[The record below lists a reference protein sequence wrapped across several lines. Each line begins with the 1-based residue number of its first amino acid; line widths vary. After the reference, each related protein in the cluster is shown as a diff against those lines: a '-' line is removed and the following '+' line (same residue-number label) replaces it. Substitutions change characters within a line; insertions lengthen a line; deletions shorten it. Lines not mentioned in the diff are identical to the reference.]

1 MSRRFIFILVV
12 LFSVIAASSWWWL
25 HRFEVSTDDAYI
37 KADILPIM
45 SRINGNISKINVAD
59 NVAVKQGQLLF
70 TLDES
75 ELAIAL
81 QQKQAGLATQQAKLD
96 HLSDRV
102 SAQQAQINAVK
113 ADVAIA
119 KIALERAQQ
128 KVDRLV
134 QLSKKQ
140 YVAKDALDAVVLA
153 LDSAKAKLVQVSEQI
168 ASQQAM
174 LSVIKGEKAQLIAN
188 LNEAKLGVAQARL
201 QLSYTKIVAPRDG
214 VITYRQIQLGQTVT
228 PGARLLSLVT
238 RPVWIRANF
247 KETKLA
253 KLKVGQAVDIRID
266 ALKDKKF
273 SGKVVSF
280 AGATGSEFALLPPQ
294 NATGNFTKVVQRL
307 PVRIQFSSGQDLTAI
322 HPGMSVVVNINTNS
336 KINSNINSTK

>member
-1 MSRRFIFILVV
+1 MSRSFIFILII
-12 LFSVIAASSWWWL
+12 LLSILATSNWWWS

-45 SRINGNISKINVAD
+45 SRINGNVLAIQVAD
-59 NVAVKQGQLLF
+59 NTVVKQGQVLLL
-70 TLDES
+70 LDDR
-75 ELAIAL
+75 ELVIGL
-81 QQKQAGLATQQAKLD
+81 QQKKAVLATQQTKLN
-96 HLSDRV
+96 HLSDRL

-113 ADVAIA
+113 ANVNIA

-140 YVAKDALDAVVLA
+140 YVAKDSLDAVILEF
-153 LDSAKAKLVQVSEQI
+153 DSAKAKLVQANEQI
-168 ASQQAM
+168 ISQQAM
-174 LSVIKGEKAQLIAN
+174 LSVIQGEKPQLMAN
-188 LNEAKLGVAQARL
+188 IDEANIGVAQAQL
-201 QLSYTKIVAPRDG
+201 QLSFTKILAPRDG
-214 VITYRQIQLGQTVT
+214 VITYRQIQTGQTVA

-238 RPVWIRANF
+238 RPLWIRANF

-253 KLKVGQAVDIRID
+253 TLKVGQSVAISID
-266 ALKDKKF
+266 AVNDKIF
-273 SGKVVSF
+273 NGKIASF

-307 PVRIQFSSGQDLTAI
+307 PVRIAFDADQNLAAI
-322 HPGMSVVVNINTNS
+322 HPGMSVVVNINTES
-336 KINSNINSTK
+336 VEQH